1 MLAWLPFF
9 LISLMFIVLLYAC
22 TRSART
28 NIQRFKQ
35 LSLIAF
41 LWALTAFCYTP
52 TSYNFGTQLVIQY
65 IQWGPVKLNVIP
77 FQQLD
82 IEFWLN
88 VLLTVPLGGL
98 LAWNFPDLPWRRF
111 IWLGFLTGLTLE
123 LGQFI
128 LDWLVNLKRWVDI
141 DDVITNWAGV
151 IIGAAG
157 YKIARHVPGLRW
169 LQK

>member
-1 MLAWLPFF
+1 MEFSRLALASF
-9 LISLMFIVLLYAC
+9 Y
-22 TRSART
+22 
-28 NIQRFKQ
+28 
-35 LSLIAF
+35 
-41 LWALTAFCYTP
+41 
-52 TSYNFGTQLVIQY
+52 LV
-65 IQWGPVKLNVIP
+65 
-77 FQQLD
+77 
-82 IEFWLN
+82 
-88 VLLTVPLGGL
+88 
-98 LAWNFPDLPWRRF
+98 
-111 IWLGFLTGLTLE
+111 GFLTGLTLE